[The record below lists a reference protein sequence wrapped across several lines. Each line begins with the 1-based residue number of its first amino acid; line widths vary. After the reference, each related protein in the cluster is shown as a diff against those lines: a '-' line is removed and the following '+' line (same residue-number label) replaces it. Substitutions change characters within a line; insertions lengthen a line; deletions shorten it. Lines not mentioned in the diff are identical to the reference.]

1 MEEKIITIK
10 NEEETRAFGGRL
22 AEEAKP
28 GMVIALIG
36 DLGTGKTTL
45 TKSIAAALGV
55 QGHITSPTFNIVKE
69 YKTGRL
75 PLYHFDVYRITDPDE
90 MYELGYE
97 EYFYGD
103 GVCIIEWADL
113 IEELLP
119 EHTIRIEIQ
128 YGENEGERIY
138 RCTFS
143 QSKQRAHSPRWRFW
157 RTTGCWSTSRVT
169 TGSPICRISCR
180 R

>member
-1 MEEKIITIK
+1 
-10 NEEETRAFGGRL
+10 
-22 AEEAKP
+22 
-28 GMVIALIG
+28 MVIALIG

-45 TKSIAAALGV
+45 TKSIAAALGIR
-55 QGHITSPTFNIVKE
+55 GHITSPTFNIVKE

-103 GVCIIEWADL
+103 GVCVIEWADL

-128 YGENEGERIY
+128 YGEHEGERIY
-138 RCTFS
+138 RCT
-143 QSKQRAHSPRWRFW
+143 
-157 RTTGCWSTSRVT
+157 C
-169 TGSPICRISCR
+169 
-180 R
+180 